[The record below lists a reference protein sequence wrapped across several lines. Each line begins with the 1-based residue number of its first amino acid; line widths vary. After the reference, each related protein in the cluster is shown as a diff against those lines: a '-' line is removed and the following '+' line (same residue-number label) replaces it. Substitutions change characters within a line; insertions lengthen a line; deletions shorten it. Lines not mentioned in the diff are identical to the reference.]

1 MATTAEWLIHAI
13 GGGHGHAR
21 RGFLIQRLLAA
32 AGRTSLLLIRPGSD
46 RYLPESAAPRMH
58 AESLAD
64 PGLAGLRRN
73 LPGKLIA
80 DTFPQGWRG
89 ELNAGLLGHFGHKIL
104 IARHGWNLP
113 GPVGAYDRVLL
124 PYPQHRSEWDE
135 APAGGKP
142 AGFVIDAEHLSVEP
156 EPREAGFAVLDPEG
170 RCAGRMLPLLAE
182 AAHRAGLRFEHRR
195 QPNPPLRCRKLLV
208 VGAGYHTFYE
218 LLGRGLD
225 LRFLP
230 VRKRHDDQFRRAD
243 RFGLALTRP
252 ESLLPWLTAPFSPVY
267 EDTRPDWPR
276 LLSLLT
282 E

>member
-21 RGFLIQRLLAA
+21 RGFLIQRLLGR
-32 AGRTSLLLIRPGSD
+32 AGIPALLLVRPGSD
-46 RYLPESAAPRMH
+46 RYLPGSGGPRLH

-64 PGLAGLRRN
+64 PHLAELRRN
-73 LPGKLIA
+73 LPRNAIV
-80 DTFPQGWRG
+80 DTFPEGWRG
-89 ELNAGLLGHFGHKIL
+89 ELDADLLGRFSRKVL
-104 IARHGWNLP
+104 IARHGRRLP
-113 GPVGAYDRVLL
+113 GETGRYDRVLL
-124 PYPQHRSEWDE
+124 PYPEGCGEWDE
-135 APAGGKP
+135 APAGAEA
-142 AGFVIDAEHLSVEP
+142 AGYIIDAAHLSVAP
-156 EPREAGFAVLDPEG
+156 AGTGFAVLDPEG
-170 RCAGRMLPLLAE
+170 RCAGRMLDLLGE
-182 AAHRAGLRFEHRR
+182 AARRAGLALDYRR
-195 QPNPPLRCRKLLV
+195 RVDSALGCRKLLV
-208 VGAGYHTFYE
+208 AGAGYHTFYE

-230 VRKRHDDQFRRAD
+230 VKKRHDDQFRRAA

-252 ESLLPWLTAPFSPVY
+252 EQLPAWLAAPFAPLA